1 MKESVELPHFVE
13 DREIE
18 SKPVYMAKFSH
29 NGELLAVVHTDYSLS
44 IWDANDILVN
54 TYEQA
59 FFTQKSQ
66 SDSNSVHVIFLDW
79 SASDRY
85 LYFIGDCVGFLID
98 IYGSKKDA
106 RSFTFF
112 SETLTNLL
120 GLINP

>member
-1 MKESVELPHFVE
+1 MFSKFFMKESVELPHFVE

-112 SETLTNLL
+112 LKLL
-120 GLINP
+120 LIS

>member
-54 TYEQA
+54 TYEQT

-112 SETLTNLL
+112 LKLL
-120 GLINP
+120 LIS